1 MIKNKPDILLEY
13 NEILPDELIIDEFNS
28 IKECGVKIKLKKR
41 ENHPWA
47 ALEWTIPTIIVAY
60 ILKPYFETFLKE
72 AGKDHYKILSRKLK
86 KIIAKGRKID
96 TKLITATQSTKKLD
110 KTYSQSGSVSM
121 IIETRTGRYI
131 KLLFDKDLS
140 KKDWEFALDQ
150 LLEYIIENYEKPNE
164 NELEKLTYNFTKN
177 KNFKYYAIINKNT
190 KKIEFY
196 DDKKLLKITYKNK

>member
-150 LLEYIIENYEKPNE
+150 L
-164 NELEKLTYNFTKN
+164 
-177 KNFKYYAIINKNT
+177 
-190 KKIEFY
+190 
-196 DDKKLLKITYKNK
+196 